1 MTISLPSPA
10 LVIVVVVLFVLIMR
24 ALLSWWL
31 RTNEIVHLLRRQ
43 NEYSERLVKQNETV
57 IEMLG
62 YIHRATAAR
71 PPIAKP
77 GDILRT
83 RPPQP

>member
-1 MTISLPSPA
+1 MSISLPNP
-10 LVIVVVVLFVLIMR
+10 LVLLVFIAIVILLMR

-31 RTNEIVHLLRRQ
+31 RTNEIVNLLRRQ
-43 NEYSERLVKQNETV
+43 NEYSEQLVKQNETV
-57 IEMLG
+57 IAMLD
-62 YIHRATAAR
+62 YIHRATVAR
-71 PPIAKP
+71 PPISKP

>member
-1 MTISLPSPA
+1 MNITLPNPLA
-10 LVIVVVVLFVLIMR
+10 VLIVVALFILLMR

-31 RTNEIVHLLRRQ
+31 RTNEIVNLLRKQ

-57 IEMLG
+57 IATLD

-71 PPIAKP
+71 T
-77 GDILRT
+77 L
-83 RPPQP
+83 PPQP